1 MRCKEHGCRKM
12 YHEVHEVISSWTDP
26 SFLGGETTLLKSRS
40 KQPSEWIVIE
50 AAQSK
55 KITKSKMDRLWSR
68 RNLKNFQRS
77 FRELRP
83 ELQKRTMR
91 RYATVS
97 MGERNSNS
105 LHEGG
110 STQVLNLDIAR
121 RHYCPF
127 PTPLRLSQISTERQ
141 NLSMQFL
148 GGVLH
153 PVAV

>member
-1 MRCKEHGCRKM
+1 M
-12 YHEVHEVISSWTDP
+12 YHELTSSWTGP
-26 SFLGGETTLLKSRS
+26 SFLERETILLKSRS
-40 KQPSEWIVIE
+40 KQLSEWIVIE
-50 AAQSK
+50 AAESK

-83 ELQKRTMR
+83 EFQRRTMR
-91 RYATVS
+91 RYTTAS
-97 MGERNSNS
+97 MGERNAKS

-110 STQVLNLDIAR
+110 FTQVLNLDIAR

-127 PTPLRLSQISTERQ
+127 PTPLRSSQISTERHD
-141 NLSMQFL
+141 LSMQIL